1 MAKSIKQ
8 KDLYIG
14 QLITRGE
21 HSDAQVYTIA
31 ETGIAVVLLK
41 WKEGKHD
48 CQQWSASSGCYVP
61 TIKQIE
67 YSINHNGALFPI
79 ASI

>member
-1 MAKSIKQ
+1 MTKSIKL
-8 KDLYIG
+8 KDLYVG

-21 HSDAQVYTIA
+21 HKDAQVFTIA
-31 ETGIAVVLLK
+31 EIDHLTVLLK
-41 WKEGKHD
+41 WKEGNYD
-48 CQQWSASSGCYVP
+48 CQQWSDYSDCYVP

-79 ASI
+79 VSI

>member
-21 HSDAQVYTIA
+21 HQEAQVYTVA
-31 ETGIAVVLLK
+31 ELTRLTMLLK
-41 WKEGKHD
+41 WKEGNHD
-48 CQQWSASSGCYVP
+48 CQQWSDNSGCYVP